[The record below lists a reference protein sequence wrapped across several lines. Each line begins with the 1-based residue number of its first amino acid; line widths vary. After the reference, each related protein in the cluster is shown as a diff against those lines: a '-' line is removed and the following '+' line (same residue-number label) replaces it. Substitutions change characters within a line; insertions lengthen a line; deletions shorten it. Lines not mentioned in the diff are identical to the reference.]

1 MEKHYELNDSIFEE
15 QFAACTLDP
24 ALFSHEAHL
33 RLAWIHL
40 CKYGIDQAISN
51 ICLQIQRYA
60 ASLGAHDKYNETVTI
75 AAIRAVYHFMLRSET
90 DNFQDFIAENSRL
103 KTSFKQLLNSHYR
116 TDIFSSERAKK
127 EYLEP
132 ELLPFD

>member
-1 MEKHYELNDSIFEE
+1 MEKHFELNDVIFEA
-15 QFAACTLDP
+15 QFADCTLEP

-40 CKYGIDQAISN
+40 NKYGVDQAIAN
-51 ICLQIQRYA
+51 VCRQIKNYA
-60 ASLGAHDKYNETVTI
+60 ASLGAPDKYNETVTI
-75 AAIRAVYHFMLRSET
+75 AAIRAVYHFMLRSKT
-90 DNFQDFIAENSRL
+90 DNFQDFIAENPRL
-103 KTSFKQLLNSHYR
+103 KTSFKQLLNSHYS
-116 TDIFSSERAKK
+116 TDIFTSERARR